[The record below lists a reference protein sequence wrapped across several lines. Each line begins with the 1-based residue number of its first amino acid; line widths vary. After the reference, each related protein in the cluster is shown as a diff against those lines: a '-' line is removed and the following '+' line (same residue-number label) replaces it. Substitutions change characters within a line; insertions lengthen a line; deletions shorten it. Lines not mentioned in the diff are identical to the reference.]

1 MFLAEAYELENA
13 ILCCEMLAKDFEPQ
27 LRMAFS
33 AASRAKPVNAAKA
46 KAKRKAAKKSRK
58 ANR

>member
-1 MFLAEAYELENA
+1 
-13 ILCCEMLAKDFEPQ
+13 MLAKDFEPQ